1 MCFRSHKNRNAILL
15 FSCVGLHIAIN
26 NTLSWSINSSHASC
40 LTLDNNV
47 ITAIVVMFHKH
58 FRTVSECFRDV
69 LTKHSRNVLETF

>member
-1 MCFRSHKNRNAILL
+1 MFSQPPKSECYTA

-26 NTLSWSINSSHASC
+26 TLSWSLNSSHASY
-40 LTLDNNV
+40 LTLDKNV
-47 ITAIVVMFHKH
+47 ITAIVVMPHKH

>member
-1 MCFRSHKNRNAILL
+1 MFSQPPESECYTA
-15 FSCVGLHIAIN
+15 FSCVGLHTAIN
-26 NTLSWSINSSHASC
+26 NTLSWSINNSHASY

-47 ITAIVVMFHKH
+47 ITAVMFHKH